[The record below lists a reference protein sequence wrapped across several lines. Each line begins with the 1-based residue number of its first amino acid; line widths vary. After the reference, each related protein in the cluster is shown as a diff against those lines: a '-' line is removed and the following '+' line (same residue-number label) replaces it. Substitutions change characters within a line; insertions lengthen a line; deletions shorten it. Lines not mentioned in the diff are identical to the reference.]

1 MFFSLSSSSSSSSIS
16 PVFVCCC
23 LPSSHSFYLCFSGS
37 LCASYIYISPHDQRR
52 NTAKN
57 KRKEKEDDETKRR
70 QNFKHFSDPKCQM
83 PNTISMQLYIF
94 GSLCFFFV
102 SVFLSCVCFCHHRL
116 FTTIFFF
123 ICLLC
128 LANGP
133 IGSIGTPFFQTILSP
148 DCVLA
153 INHKTLASTLIVPAC
168 LPAYC
173 TQFASYL
180 FIIVIL
186 NGNNSLNFH
195 TKSCQQSCQLKN
207 AINASFLHFVS
218 VSMRMERKMMARR
231 RLETVFLYFHVE
243 MAQSRDTIAKPQQ

>member
-94 GSLCFFFV
+94 GSLCFFF
-102 SVFLSCVCFCHHRL
+102 CFCLSFLCMLLPSSLVHDN
-116 FTTIFFF
+116 IFFYLF
-123 ICLLC
+123 ALPRQWPYRLDWNAFFSNNIVSRLC
-128 LANGP
+128 AGDKSQDF
-133 IGSIGTPFFQTILSP
+133 GQYAH
-148 DCVLA
+148 C
-153 INHKTLASTLIVPAC
+153 AC
-168 LPAYC
+168 LPAC
-173 TQFASYL
+173 L
-180 FIIVIL
+180 LHPIRFIFIYYRYI
-186 NGNNSLNFH
+186 
-195 TKSCQQSCQLKN
+195 
-207 AINASFLHFVS
+207 
-218 VSMRMERKMMARR
+218 ER
-231 RLETVFLYFHVE
+231 
-243 MAQSRDTIAKPQQ
+243 Q